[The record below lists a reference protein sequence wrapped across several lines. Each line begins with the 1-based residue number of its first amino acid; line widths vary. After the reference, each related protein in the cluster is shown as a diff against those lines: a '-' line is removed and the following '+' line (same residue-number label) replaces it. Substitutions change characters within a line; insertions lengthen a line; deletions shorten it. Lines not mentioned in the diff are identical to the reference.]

1 MKVYVTRENLRLD
14 CSLDDATL
22 LDIARLLNAKANLGS
37 VTTETGQDL
46 AGHKE
51 NVIVITEG
59 LPIGSQRII
68 KQNGRRVSLRHIVG
82 VCVRIPYHGKRLFL
96 SGNNHNKHFLVFI
109 HRPGYRRPYIPYEI
123 YVTCL
128 NSTAL
133 RIRERLSRF
142 TKIGDI

>member
-1 MKVYVTRENLRLD
+1 MKVYVTRENLRLNY
-14 CSLDDATL
+14 SLDDAAL
-22 LDIARLLNAKANLGS
+22 LDIVRLLNAKANLGS

>member
-1 MKVYVTRENLRLD
+1 MKVYVNRENLHFD
-14 CSLDDATL
+14 YSLDDATL
-22 LDIARLLNAKANLGS
+22 LDIVRLLNAKANLGS
-37 VTTETGQDL
+37 VTTEIGQDL
-46 AGHKE
+46 AERKE
-51 NVIVITEG
+51 KNIMIREKF
-59 LPIGSQRII
+59 PIDSQYVI
-68 KQNGRRVSLRHIVG
+68 KQNGQRVSFGRIIG
-82 VCVRIPYHGKRLFL
+82 DCVRIPCHGKRLFL
-96 SGNNHNKHFLVFI
+96 SCDNRSKHFLVFV